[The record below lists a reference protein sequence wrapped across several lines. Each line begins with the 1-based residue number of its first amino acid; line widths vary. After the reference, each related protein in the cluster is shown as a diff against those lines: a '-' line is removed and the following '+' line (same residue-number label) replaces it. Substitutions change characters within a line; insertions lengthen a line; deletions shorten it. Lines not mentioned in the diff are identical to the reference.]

1 MTTAQAATAPVHRTA
16 KGAQRIQDLIVV
28 AAERFLEHGF
38 DAVAVDDLISCVGG
52 SRRNVYS
59 HFGGKEGL
67 FRAAMLHVCN
77 EMARP
82 LDEMKIE
89 GREVSEVLP
98 SFGRGLVQIALSPRT
113 LAVHRLLT
121 TEGIRFPEIAQAML
135 ASSYLKIL
143 DKLANWIAAHQ
154 ASPASKLSSDIPA
167 QVLAEQF
174 MSMTSSD
181 VKLRAIVGL
190 VRPPLSDAEIDRVV
204 SNAVRTFLYGAA
216 ASPSSLDRGKPRKA
230 KHAK

>member
-1 MTTAQAATAPVHRTA
+1 MTTTQITSKPVHRTA
-16 KGAQRIQDLIVV
+16 KGAQRIQDLIEA
-28 AAERFLEHGF
+28 AAERFLEQGF
-38 DAVAVDDLISCVGG
+38 DAVAVDDLIAHVGG

-59 HFGGKEGL
+59 HFGSKEGL
-67 FRAAMLHVCN
+67 FKAAMLHVCA
-77 EMARP
+77 EMAKP
-82 LDEMKIE
+82 LDEMKIQ

-98 SFGRGLVQIALSPRT
+98 SFGRGLVRTALSPRT

-121 TEGIRFPEIAQAML
+121 TEGKRFPEIAQAML

-154 ASPASKLSSDIPA
+154 AGPASKLSCEIPA

-190 VRPPLSDAEIDRVV
+190 VLPPLSDAEIDKIV
-204 SNAVRTFLYGAA
+204 SNAVHTFLYGAA
-216 ASPSSLDRGKPRKA
+216 ARPASLQGITSQGQ
-230 KHAK
+230 